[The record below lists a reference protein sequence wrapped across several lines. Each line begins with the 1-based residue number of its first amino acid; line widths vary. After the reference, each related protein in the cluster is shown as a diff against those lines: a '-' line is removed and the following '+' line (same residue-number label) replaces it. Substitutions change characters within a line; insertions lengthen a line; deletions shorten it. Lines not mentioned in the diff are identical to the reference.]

1 MTAGRSV
8 VFLVDVDNTLLDNDK
23 AQDDYLQHIRQ
34 HLGKHAAER
43 YWSIFEELAKELG
56 YADYLGAL
64 QRYRLED
71 FHDPH
76 LLLMSS
82 FLLDYPFK
90 DRLYPFSLDLLKWLR
105 SFGPTVIFSDGDVV
119 FQPRK
124 VERSGIR
131 DAVEGRVL
139 IYIHKEEQLVDV
151 ERIYPADHYV
161 LIDDKRRILTAIKK
175 TWGTRVT
182 TIQPLQGHYAS
193 DATAQASYQ
202 PADITVAHIGDL
214 LNFDISSIIDAGQT
228 ATNSTSGLPKRQARE
243 TKL

>member
-1 MTAGRSV
+1 MTSMSKV

-23 AQDDYLQHIRQ
+23 AQDHYLQHIRE
-34 HLGKHAAER
+34 HLGDYAAER

-82 FLLDYPFK
+82 FLLDYPFRN
-90 DRLYPFSLDLLKWLR
+90 RLYPYALDVLKWLR

-124 VERSGIR
+124 IERSGIR
-131 DAVEGRVL
+131 DAVDGRVL
-139 IYIHKEEQLVDV
+139 IYIHKEAELSDV
-151 ERIYPADHYV
+151 ERFYPADHYV
-161 LIDDKRRILTAIKK
+161 LIDDKLRILTAIKK
-175 TWGTRVT
+175 IWDERVT
-182 TIQPLQGHYAS
+182 TIQPLQGHYAG
-193 DATAQASYQ
+193 DPNAQAAYP
-202 PADITVAHIGDL
+202 PADITLEHIGDL
-214 LNFDISSIIDAGQT
+214 LKHDFSATIDWVRQMG
-228 ATNSTSGLPKRQARE
+228 NRTSQEDLPK
-243 TKL
+243 K

>member
-1 MTAGRSV
+1 MTVGSKV

-23 AQDDYLQHIRQ
+23 AQDDYLKHIKE
-34 HLGKHAAER
+34 HLGDYAAER

-82 FLLDYPFK
+82 FLLDYPFPN
-90 DRLYPFSLDLLKWLR
+90 RLYPYSLDVLKWLR

-124 VERSGIR
+124 IERSGIR
-131 DAVEGRVL
+131 DTVDGRVL
-139 IYIHKEEQLVDV
+139 IYIHKEEELSDV
-151 ERIYPADHYV
+151 ERFYPADHYV
-161 LIDDKRRILTAIKK
+161 LIDDKLPILAAIKK
-175 TWGTRVT
+175 IWGARVT
-182 TIQPLQGHYAS
+182 TIQPLQGHYAN
-193 DATAQASYQ
+193 DPNAQAAYQ
-202 PADITVAHIGDL
+202 PADIAIAQIGDL
-214 LNFDISSIIDAGQT
+214 LNHDFSATIDGPRRMED
-228 ATNSTSGLPKRQARE
+228 STSHEHFPKR
-243 TKL
+243 